1 MTETRYHA
9 LISDRIFMTG
19 AEHIPE
25 LVENEQIQV
34 IVDLREEAEQAAT
47 SNKQVQWIKIPLGD
61 HATEPQEKLF
71 KQAIQAVADAYH
83 RGERVAFHCGAGKSR
98 TGTVAAGTLLELGI
112 CSNVEEAA
120 AMAKNIRPIIAI
132 KPEQMTAL
140 QQIYS

>member
-1 MTETRYHA
+1 MDETRYHA
-9 LISDRIFMTG
+9 LIPDHIFMTG

-25 LVENEQIQV
+25 LVENEQIRV
-34 IVDLREEAEQAAT
+34 IVDLREEAKKAAT
-47 SNKQVQWIKIPLGD
+47 NNKQVQWIKIPLGD
-61 HATEPQEKLF
+61 HATEPQENLF
-71 KQAIQAVADAYH
+71 KKAIRAVAAYR
-83 RGERVAFHCGAGKSR
+83 RGEKVSFHCGAGKSR

-140 QQIYS
+140 RRIYS